1 MARILKIY
9 AATDDE
15 AAISKS
21 SKIIQTYDAFLLAE
35 VKSAQA
41 KSLSR
46 KYPVEDITAQYRLRI
61 GGRIVNTGKQ
71 RITAED
77 SSHPRSAGKLPPG
90 PHHYIVQFVGPI
102 MEGWLRRVRAT
113 GATLREPIG
122 SFAYVVRARESMV
135 PKIASLSC
143 VRWMGHL
150 PHSDRIHPS
159 VIGEGRKPKHSHPR
173 IRSGVYTVEIFA
185 AEDAGRIARAARRL
199 GFEVRS
205 RDSKANL
212 LIVSSSASEKV
223 RQKQVKD
230 LAVEHGVR
238 FIRRRTIPRMANNV
252 ATRIMGTAFAA
263 NEPKG
268 LRLTGEGEIIAVCD
282 GGLDTGD
289 PETIHP
295 DFAGRVIAI
304 KSYPISPDYNKEI
317 TNPNG
322 NDGASDT
329 ISGHGTHVA
338 GSILGNGTAS
348 ADSPHPI
355 RGLAYRAELVF
366 QAVQQEMKWKKS
378 ADAANKE
385 RFLFSGIPSNLGPFF
400 KFAYNKGSR
409 IHSDSWADG
418 ELGSYDDKCRQF
430 DQFVWEHKDFCFVI
444 CAGNYGTE
452 KNGRGKINL
461 GSVSP
466 PGTAKNCITVGA
478 CESKRPEFNSKQ
490 YGTWF
495 SAKFRARPFYH
506 DPLAN
511 DPNQVVPFSGR
522 GPTKDG
528 RMKPDVVAPGTF
540 ILSTR
545 STQLPPEVFGWM
557 KYHRSEKYCY
567 DGGTS
572 MATPLTA
579 GAVALLRE
587 FLRTQKKNIASP
599 SAALLKAMLI
609 AGAKRLPKTA
619 PLGTIVDPHQG
630 FGRVNLD
637 RSLKH
642 PLCLLEGPALKTGK
656 KSTTVIQVP
665 SGLKGLRIAMCYSDY
680 PGESLINNLGL
691 IVTDPER
698 KRYVGNQKTT
708 SRSSLSLDS
717 TNNVEVVDV
726 AKAKAGT
733 WIIDVVASDV
743 PKGPQDFALVAV
755 LV

>member
-9 AATDDE
+9 TATDDVS
-15 AAISKS
+15 AISKS
-21 SKIIQTYDAFLLAE
+21 AKIIQAYDAFLLVE
-35 VKSAQA
+35 VSSAQA

-77 SSHPRSAGKLPPG
+77 PSHPRSRGKLRPG

-102 MEGWLRRVRAT
+102 MEGWLRRVRAA

-122 SFAYVVRARESMV
+122 SFSYVVRAGKSEV
-135 PKIASLSC
+135 PKIASLGC

-150 PHSDRIHPS
+150 PHSDRVHPL
-159 VIGEGRKPKHSHPR
+159 VIGAGSKPKHSHPR
-173 IRSGVYTVEIFA
+173 LRPGVYTVEIFA
-185 AEDAGRIARAARRL
+185 AEDARRIARAARRL

-205 RDSKANL
+205 RDANAHL
-212 LIVSSSASEKV
+212 LIVSSAASEKQ
-223 RQKQVKD
+223 RQQQVKA
-230 LAVEHGVR
+230 LAIEHGVR
-238 FIRRRTIPRMANNV
+238 FIRQRTIPRMANNV
-252 ATRIMGTAFAA
+252 ATKIMGTAFAA
-263 NEPKG
+263 TEPKG

-289 PETIHP
+289 PDNIHP

-329 ISGHGTHVA
+329 VSGHGTHVT

-348 ADSPHPI
+348 AGSSHLI
-355 RGLAYRAELVF
+355 RGLAYKAKLVF
-366 QAVQQEMKWKKS
+366 QAVQQEMKWKKTAS
-378 ADAANKE
+378 SANKE
-385 RFLFSGIPSNLGPFF
+385 QYLFSGIPSNLAPFF
-400 KFAYNKGSR
+400 RFAYNKGAR

-418 ELGSYDDKCRQF
+418 ELASYDDKCRQF
-430 DQFVWEHKDFCFVI
+430 DLFVWEHKDFCFVI

-452 KNGRGKINL
+452 KDGRGKINL

-478 CESKRPEFNSKQ
+478 CESKRPEFNSKG

-522 GPTKDG
+522 GPTRDG

-545 STQLPPEVFGWM
+545 STQLPPDVFGWM
-557 KYHRSEKYCY
+557 KYHRNEKYCY

-579 GAVALLRE
+579 GGVALIRE
-587 FLRTQKKNIASP
+587 FLRKKKKFASP
-599 SAALLKAMLI
+599 SAALLKATLI

-619 PLGTIVDPHQG
+619 PPGTIVDPHQG

-637 RSLKH
+637 RSLKR
-642 PLCLLEGPALKTGK
+642 PLCMLEGPALKTGK
-656 KSTTVIQVP
+656 KSTTVIEVP
-665 SGLKGLRIAMCYSDY
+665 SGRRGLRVAMCYSDY
-680 PGESLINNLGL
+680 PGESLINNLSV
-691 IVTDPER
+691 IVTDPAG
-698 KRYVGNQKTT
+698 KRYVGNQKST
-708 SRSSLSLDS
+708 SRSSLSLDAG
-717 TNNVEVVDV
+717 NNVEVVDV
-726 AKAKAGT
+726 PKAKAGT
-733 WIIDVVASDV
+733 WTIDVVASDV
-743 PKGPQDFALVAV
+743 PKGPQDFALVAA